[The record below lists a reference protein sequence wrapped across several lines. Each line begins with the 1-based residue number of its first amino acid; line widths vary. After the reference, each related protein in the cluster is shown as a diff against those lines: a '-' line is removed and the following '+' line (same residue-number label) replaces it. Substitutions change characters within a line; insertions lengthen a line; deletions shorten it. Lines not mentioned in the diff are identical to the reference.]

1 MYCINCGIE
10 LSKGQAVCP
19 ICQTRGVHPDFPP
32 DPELYPYPAKP
43 FPSEAYNRKGLM
55 FVFTVIAILIMGM
68 PLLLELLL
76 SHHIVWSGYVAGG
89 VFLGYI
95 FFLLPLWFR
104 NPNPVIFVPCDFAAT
119 ALYLLYIDL
128 KTGGG
133 WFLSFAFPVTLMLG
147 AIVTTLTVLFH
158 YLRRGRLYI
167 AGGGLIA
174 LGVFSVLLELFI
186 WITFNP
192 PHFLFWSL
200 FPLIAL
206 GVLGM
211 MLIIIAIVKPFK
223 ESLRKYFYM

>member
-19 ICQTRGVHPDFPP
+19 ICQTRVVHPDFPP

-95 FFLLPLWFR
+95 FF
-104 NPNPVIFVPCDFAAT
+104 C
-119 ALYLLYIDL
+119 
-128 KTGGG
+128 
-133 WFLSFAFPVTLMLG
+133 FPSG
-147 AIVTTLTVLFH
+147 SAIPI
-158 YLRRGRLYI
+158 R
-167 AGGGLIA
+167 
-174 LGVFSVLLELFI
+174 
-186 WITFNP
+186 
-192 PHFLFWSL
+192 
-200 FPLIAL
+200 
-206 GVLGM
+206 
-211 MLIIIAIVKPFK
+211 
-223 ESLRKYFYM
+223 